1 MKIENFED
9 FEDFDIN
16 WYEGINLN
24 GEQLFN
30 FIDEYKSYYDIANK
44 ELVVKIRLWNG
55 LDHRSSEK
63 IEDVPQIG
71 KALEKINFDITCF
84 IVRVLRVIKTTKEYE
99 GEIVDLNKWAEE
111 AERRKQGLRFREIKT
126 NKEEQCTKD

>member
-1 MKIENFED
+1 MKIEN

-63 IEDVPQIG
+63 IEDVPQMG

-126 NKEEQCTKD
+126 NKEE

>member
-9 FEDFDIN
+9 FRIN
-16 WYEGINLN
+16 WYEGINLSR
-24 GEQLFN
+24 EQLFN

-55 LDHRSSEK
+55 LDHRSSKK
-63 IEDVPQIG
+63 IEDVPQMG

-126 NKEEQCTKD
+126 NKEE

>member
-9 FEDFDIN
+9 FRIN
-16 WYEGINLN
+16 WYEGINLSR
-24 GEQLFN
+24 EQLFN

-63 IEDVPQIG
+63 IEDVPQMG

-111 AERRKQGLRFREIKT
+111 AERRKQGLRFRENKT
-126 NKEEQCTKD
+126 NKEEIK

>member
-9 FEDFDIN
+9 FDIN
-16 WYEGINLN
+16 WHEGINLN

-63 IEDVPQIG
+63 IEDVPQMG

-126 NKEEQCTKD
+126 NKEEK

>member
-9 FEDFDIN
+9 FDIN
-16 WYEGINLN
+16 WCEGINLN

-63 IEDVPQIG
+63 IEDVPQMG

-126 NKEEQCTKD
+126 NKEEK

>member
-1 MKIENFED
+1 MKIEN

-63 IEDVPQIG
+63 IEDVPQMG

>member
-1 MKIENFED
+1 MKIEN

-44 ELVVKIRLWNG
+44 ELVVKIKLWNG

-63 IEDVPQIG
+63 IEDVPQMG

-111 AERRKQGLRFREIKT
+111 AERRKQGLRFRENKT
-126 NKEEQCTKD
+126 NKEEIK

>member
-1 MKIENFED
+1 MKIEN

-63 IEDVPQIG
+63 IEDVPQMG

-111 AERRKQGLRFREIKT
+111 AERRKI
-126 NKEEQCTKD
+126 NVEEDKWK